1 MKRFKSLAHGAL
13 LGSFL
18 AAGLGAS
25 AALAQDM
32 PKTPLKVVGAWGNL
46 TQYKNFEQPFWSKEI
61 TEKSGGA
68 ITAEITPFNE
78 MGLKGAEIFRLMRL
92 GVIDFGSTVL
102 GYVAADDARNEAV
115 DLAGLAPDVAAAR
128 KISDAYKP
136 VYDKFYGERF
146 GIKVLGIWPYS
157 AQVLFCN
164 GDIKGLADLKGKKV
178 RTGNRT
184 LAEFVE
190 AFGGTGVTLAFNE
203 VVPALQNKVV
213 DCAITGTLSGNSAKW
228 YEVATHIYA
237 LPLGWSHVMHAVN
250 LKSWQKLDP
259 KVRALLE
266 KEISGLEDRIWKA
279 AAEETQQGYDCNAG
293 KDNCTMGTKAKMTI
307 VPVSDAD
314 KALLKKA
321 LSDAVLP
328 KWAARCQG
336 DCVATFND
344 SIGKVVGLTAA
355 AK

>member
-1 MKRFKSLAHGAL
+1 MKRMFTTLALAGAI
-13 LGSFL
+13 
-18 AAGLGAS
+18 ALGAGG
-25 AALAQDM
+25 AFAQEM
-32 PKTPLKVVGAWGNL
+32 PKTALKVVGAWGNL
-46 TQYKNFEQPFWSKEI
+46 TQYKNFEQPFWTKEI
-61 TEKSGGA
+61 TEKSKGA

-102 GYVAADDARNEAV
+102 GYVATDDARNEAV
-115 DLAGLAPDVAAAR
+115 DLAGLSPDVATAR
-128 KISDAYKP
+128 KVSDAYKP
-136 VYDKFYGERF
+136 VYDKFYRERF
-146 GIKVLGIWPYS
+146 GVQVLGIWPYS

-164 GDIKGLADLKGKKV
+164 GEIKGLADLKGKKV

-228 YEVATHIYA
+228 HEVATHIYS

-250 LKSWQKLDP
+250 IKTWERLDP
-259 KVRALLE
+259 KVRSFVQA
-266 KEISGLEDRIWKA
+266 EIKGLEDRIWKA

-293 KDNCTMGTKAKMTI
+293 KDSCTMGTKAKMTV
-307 VPVSDAD
+307 VPVAEAD
-314 KALLKKA
+314 RALLKKA
-321 LSDAVLP
+321 LTDTVLP
-328 KWAARCQG
+328 KWAARCSG
-336 DCVATFND
+336 DCVPAWND
-344 SIGKVVGLTAA
+344 SIGKIVGLTA
-355 AK
+355 KGN

>member
-1 MKRFKSLAHGAL
+1 MLARSVLWAGAMAM
-13 LGSFL
+13 GL
-18 AAGLGAS
+18 AGAS
-25 AALAQDM
+25 FAQEM

-46 TQYKNFEQPFWSKEI
+46 TQYKNFEQPFWTKEVH
-61 TEKSGGA
+61 EKSGGA

-115 DLAGLAPDVAAAR
+115 DLAGLAPDAATAR

-164 GDIKGLADLKGKKV
+164 GEIKSLADLKGKKV

-213 DCAITGTLSGNSAKW
+213 DCAVTGTLSGNTAKW
-228 YEVATHIYA
+228 HEVATHIYA

-250 LKSWQKLDP
+250 LKTWQKLDP
-259 KVRALLE
+259 KVRSFLE
-266 KEISGLEDRIWKA
+266 KEIAELENRIWAA

-293 KDNCTMGTKAKMTI
+293 KDSCTMGTKAKMTV

-314 KALLKKA
+314 KAALKKA
-321 LSDAVLP
+321 LTETVLP
-328 KWAARCQG
+328 KWAARCAG
-336 DCVATFND
+336 DCVADWNA
-344 SIGKVVGLTAA
+344 SVGKVVGLTA
-355 AK
+355 KK

>member
-1 MKRFKSLAHGAL
+1 MTPLKTLALGAL
-13 LGSFL
+13 LISGLIAGL
-18 AAGLGAS
+18 AAPQAM
-25 AALAQDM
+25 AQEM
-32 PKTPLKVVGAWGNL
+32 PKTALKVVGAWGNL
-46 TQYKNFEQPFWSKEI
+46 TQYKNYEQPFWSKEI

-115 DLAGLAPDVAAAR
+115 DLAGLAPDVATAR
-128 KISDAYKP
+128 KVSDSYKP

-266 KEISGLEDRIWKA
+266 KEIGGLENRIWAA

-293 KDNCTMGTKAKMTI
+293 KDSCTMGTKAKMTV

-321 LSDAVLP
+321 LTDTVLP

>member
-1 MKRFKSLAHGAL
+1 MASLFKSL
-13 LGSFL
+13 SL
-18 AAGLGAS
+18 AAVVAAGFAGA
-25 AALAQDM
+25 ATAQEL
-32 PKTPLKVVGAWGNL
+32 PKTALKVVGAWGNL
-46 TQYKNFEQPFWSKEI
+46 TQYKEFEQPFWTKEI
-61 TEKSGGA
+61 AEKSKGA
-68 ITAEITPFNE
+68 VTAEITPFNE

-115 DLAGLAPDVAAAR
+115 DLAGLSMDIETAR
-128 KISDAYKP
+128 KVSDAYKP
-136 VYDKFYGERF
+136 VYDKFYRERF
-146 GIKVLGIWPYS
+146 GMQVLGIWPYS

-164 GDIKGLADLKGKKV
+164 GEIKRLADLKGIKV

-228 YEVATHIYA
+228 HEVATHIYA

-250 LKSWQKLDP
+250 IKTWNKLDP
-259 KVRALLE
+259 KVRGFLQA
-266 KEISGLEDRIWKA
+266 EINGLEDRIWKA
-279 AAEETQQGYDCNAG
+279 AALETQQGYDCNAG
-293 KDNCTMGTKAKMTI
+293 KDNCTMGTKAKMTV

-314 KALLKKA
+314 KALLKKVMA
-321 LSDAVLP
+321 ETVVP
-328 KWAARCQG
+328 KWAARCSG
-336 DCVATFND
+336 DCVPAWND
-344 SIGKVVGLTAA
+344 SIGKVVGITAKA
-355 AK
+355 N

>member
-1 MKRFKSLAHGAL
+1 MKSTIKTLALAGAVV
-13 LGSFL
+13 
-18 AAGLGAS
+18 AGLAGA
-25 AALAQDM
+25 AVAQEM
-32 PKTPLKVVGAWGNL
+32 PKTALKVVGAWGNL

-61 TEKSGGA
+61 TDKSNGA

-115 DLAGLAPDVAAAR
+115 DLAGLSPDVATAR
-128 KISDAYKP
+128 KVSDAYKP
-136 VYDKFYGERF
+136 VYDKFYRERF
-146 GIKVLGIWPYS
+146 GVQVLGIWPYS

-164 GDIKGLADLKGKKV
+164 GEIKGLADLKGKKV

-190 AFGGTGVTLAFNE
+190 AFGGTGVTMAFNE

-237 LPLGWSHVMHAVN
+237 LPLGWSHVMHGVN
-250 LKSWQKLDP
+250 VKTWEKLNP
-259 KVRALLE
+259 QVRAFLQ
-266 KEISGLEDRIWKA
+266 KEIAGLEDRIWKA

-293 KDNCTMGTKAKMTI
+293 KDSCTMGTKAKMTV

-321 LSDAVLP
+321 LSDTVLP

>member
-1 MKRFKSLAHGAL
+1 MKTMFKSLALAGI
-13 LGSFL
+13 L
-18 AAGLGAS
+18 AAAVAS
-25 AALAQDM
+25 TAGAQDM
-32 PKTPLKVVGAWGNL
+32 PQTKLKVVGAWGNL
-46 TQYKNFEQPFWSKEI
+46 TQYKNFEQPFWTKEI
-61 TEKSGGA
+61 EEKSKGA
-68 ITAEITPFNE
+68 VSAEITPFNE

-115 DLAGLAPDVAAAR
+115 DLAGLSPDVATAR
-128 KISDAYKP
+128 KVSDAYKP
-136 VYDKFYGERF
+136 VLDKFYGEKF

-157 AQVLFCN
+157 AQVLYCS
-164 GDIKGLADLKGKKV
+164 GEIKGLADLKGKKV

-250 LKSWQKLDP
+250 IKTWQKLDP
-259 KVRALLE
+259 KVRSFLE
-266 KEISGLEDRIWKA
+266 KEIAGLEDSIWKA

-293 KDNCTMGTKAKMTI
+293 KDSCSMGTKAKMTV

-321 LSDAVLP
+321 LADTVLP

-336 DCVATFND
+336 DCVDTFNG